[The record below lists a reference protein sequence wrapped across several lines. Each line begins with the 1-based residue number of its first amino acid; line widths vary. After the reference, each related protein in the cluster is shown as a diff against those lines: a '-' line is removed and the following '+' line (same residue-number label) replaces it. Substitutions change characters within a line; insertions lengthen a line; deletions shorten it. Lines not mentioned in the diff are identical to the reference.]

1 MDQQDI
7 DALKDGAKKALAS
20 RDFRLAE
27 SKLSLL
33 LALDPF
39 DRSTWFDYAQLQRS
53 KRDFRSAIE
62 TYRFIRSLSEHQG
75 LAWLN
80 EGLCHHDL
88 LDYEAARHCYE
99 QARGDASTRA
109 FASWYSSYIDLE
121 LEHYESGWPGFVE
134 RHRIVEL
141 SEVSKPVLKRWQGEA
156 LSESAGLLIHA
167 REGLGDAIQG
177 MRFLQA
183 LIERFGA
190 DRLAFEL
197 PEPLL
202 EIFSLSFPPYKA
214 QSPGSDGGPPSIKN
228 ILGRPASISHE
239 LALADV
245 PAYLW
250 PKPPWPYAS
259 GYLKPQTAETANLAA
274 MFDESARIHESRWG
288 GPPCLRIGLAFRG
301 NSDYINDHWRS
312 LSLEEAL
319 GFAASITAR
328 SKGYIACIALDTEW
342 DVTMAAHYQHVL
354 WGSPALQIAKLAAVL
369 KHLDLIVSVDTMIA
383 HLAGAL
389 GSPCAL
395 LLPYHADWRW
405 LSARDDSPWYAS
417 MRLYRQS
424 QDWRWATPLA
434 ALERDLL
441 SLAAAKLRSNH

>member
-1 MDQQDI
+1 MDQHEI
-7 DALKDGAKKALAS
+7 DGLKDGAKKALTS

-39 DRSTWFDYAQLQRS
+39 ERSAWFDYAQLQRS
-53 KRDFRSAIE
+53 QREFRSAIG
-62 TYRFIRSLSEHQG
+62 TYRFIRSLGEHQA
-75 LAWLN
+75 LSWLN

-88 LDYEAARHCYE
+88 LDYEEASKCYE
-99 QARGDASTRA
+99 HARGDESTRA
-109 FASWYSSYIDLE
+109 FAKWYGSYIDLE
-121 LEHYESGWPGFVE
+121 LERYESGWLGFLE
-134 RHRIVEL
+134 RHGIVEF
-141 SEVSKPVLKRWQGEA
+141 SQVSKPAFKRWQGEA

-177 MRFLQA
+177 MRFLKA

-202 EIFSLSFPPYKA
+202 EIFSLSFPPYQA
-214 QSPGSDGGPPSIKN
+214 QGPSPGGGPSSMKN
-228 ILGRPASISHE
+228 ILGRPATISHE

-259 GYLKPQTAETANLAA
+259 GYLKPQTDETANLAA

-288 GPPCLRIGLAFRG
+288 GAPCLRIGLAFRG

-312 LSLEEAL
+312 LSIDETVGLATSL
-319 GFAASITAR
+319 TSR
-328 SKGYIACIALDTEW
+328 SKGYIACIALDAQW
-342 DVTMAAHYQHVL
+342 DAELAAQYHHVL
-354 WGSPALQIAKLAAVL
+354 WGCPHLDIARLAAVL

-389 GSPCAL
+389 GSPCAM
-395 LLPYHADWRW
+395 LLPHHADWRW

-424 QDWRWATPLA
+424 KDWRWATPLA